1 MAREPVGKS
10 QRYLTEYL
18 HYLTAERGSSP
29 NTVSAYRRDLQDHL
43 NYLAERQVEFPS
55 AVDETA
61 ISAYTEDLRTRGLRQ
76 SSIARK
82 QSALRRFYRYLVR
95 EGYCATDPTH
105 LIRTPRKTPQFSG
118 ALSREEMT
126 RLLDTVMNGSETP
139 LELRDKAMM
148 ELLYATG
155 LRVSELLG
163 LRPAD
168 INLSSGYL
176 RTMGKG
182 GKERLVP
189 FHQQAAF
196 RVKDYLE
203 RGRPRLAKGRQAA
216 YLFLNRSGQPLSRM
230 GFWKILHGYALRAGI
245 AAHLSPHTLR
255 HSFAT
260 HLLEA
265 GTDLRLLQEMLGHAN
280 ISTTEIYTH
289 IDRRRMRDLHD
300 QYHPRAKRKKKTLA
314 S

>member
-18 HYLTAERGSSP
+18 HYLAAERGSSA

-43 NYLAERQVEFPS
+43 NYLAEHQIDFPS
-55 AVDETA
+55 AVDEA
-61 ISAYTEDLRTRGLRQ
+61 VISAYTEDLRTRGLRQ
-76 SSIARK
+76 SSVARK

-95 EGYCATDPTH
+95 EGYCTADPTH
-105 LIRTPRKTPQFSG
+105 LVRTPRKTPQFSG
-118 ALSREEMT
+118 ALSQEEMGH
-126 RLLDTVMNGSETP
+126 LLDTVMGGDETP

-168 INLSSGYL
+168 LNLASGYL

-189 FHQQAAF
+189 FHQQAAS
-196 RVKDYLE
+196 RLQDYLE
-203 RGRPRLAKGRQAA
+203 RGRPRLAKGRHAA
-216 YLFLNRSGQPLSRM
+216 YLFLNRSGQTLSRM

-245 AAHLSPHTLR
+245 ATHLSPHTLR

-289 IDRRRMRDLHD
+289 IDRRRMHNLHD
-300 QYHPRAKRKKKTLA
+300 QFHPRAKRKKKTP
-314 S
+314 SS